1 MEMQLKRSHIL
12 VITLVLAL
20 GGAATASALTITDMG
35 PTAPSYSYGQS
46 ISAGSGEPPSNTVFS
61 TKPTIAG
68 ETFTIASATPLR
80 LTDIAVKGNATNNAV
95 GLTWTLYFFSVSGS
109 TPTILDTETGTVTG
123 GTAGAKDYINF
134 TLANNIVLY
143 SAQQYGFVIGVNGKY
158 SIDGARASSVSFT
171 GNITGVSAALDTAT
185 FGTLTTSPDGDSR
198 VFYLNTTSVPEPAG
212 WAFAPLLI
220 SIGLVGWRRLA
231 GSPKPGY
238 GFDNCA

>member
-1 MEMQLKRSHIL
+1 MQLKRSQIL
-12 VITLVLAL
+12 LFTLAVAL
-20 GGAATASALTITDMG
+20 GSAATASAVTITDLG
-35 PTAPSYSYGQS
+35 TTAPSYPYGQS
-46 ISAGSGEPPSNTVFS
+46 VSAGSGEPPSNTVFS

-68 ETFTIASATPLR
+68 ETFTITSISPLR

-123 GTAGAKDYINF
+123 GTAGSKDYINF
-134 TLANNIVLY
+134 TLANNVVLY

-158 SIDGARASSVSFT
+158 SIDGARSSSVSYT

-198 VFYLNTTSVPEPAG
+198 VFYLNTTSVPEPAN
-212 WAFAPLLI
+212 WALVPLVFVM
-220 SIGLVGWRRLA
+220 GLAGSRRLA
-231 GSPKPGY
+231 RSQ
-238 GFDNCA
+238 A